1 MVTLRVLGTLL
12 FIMLA
17 KYHAFSQQFFT
28 DGSVVT
34 IEKDTLRGQ
43 LRLKDNV
50 TLEFRERSSGSL
62 TTYEPEHLRSF
73 RTDEGNGVVASLTEQ
88 GQSKTY
94 FLLEGESGYVSLFR
108 LPKAEGRLAYV
119 LRLPDNTFRP
129 LRGTLSVGVLKEVL
143 TECNS
148 ALFATRLSP
157 SQFYYQY
164 PYFEKIVRAYNE
176 CVRPQQKTA
185 RPRKKGSFE
194 IGILGGLAAN
204 SWLYGATES
213 RFGPYWNPNG
223 IYPTQLTFTAGA
235 FYTLASARRFSLTV
249 EALYTSYK
257 ASKEI
262 QGNTALSPTNPVAQF
277 RTYTISESYIQLPIA
292 MRYTFLK
299 SPVRL
304 YAKAGFVP
312 TRTLAVQ
319 MDYVGSY
326 NGDIPI
332 RPGFNVGYLVGVG
345 ASIPIA
351 TGRVINLET
360 RFAPHLV
367 VDGVTRLANSRS
379 LQLTVSVPLL
389 SR

>member
-1 MVTLRVLGTLL
+1 MTTLRILGTLL

-28 DGSVVT
+28 DGFVVT
-34 IEKDTLRGQ
+34 IEKDTLSGQ

-50 TLEFRERSSGSL
+50 TLEFRERVSGSL
-62 TTYEPEHLRSF
+62 TTYAPEHLRSF

-88 GQSKTY
+88 GQTKTY

-108 LPKAEGRLAYV
+108 LPKAEGRLAYA

-148 ALFATRLSP
+148 TLFATRLLP

-194 IGILGGLAAN
+194 IGITGGLAAN

-213 RFGPYWNPNG
+213 RFNPYWSPNG
-223 IYPTQLTFTAGA
+223 VYPTQLTFTAGA
-235 FYTLASARRFSLTV
+235 FYTLAARRKFSVTIEAFYSSYTGSRTFFINNPLDPSDPRTRTYRFSETYIRLPISARYMFLTKPF
-249 EALYTSYK
+249 K
-257 ASKEI
+257 A
-262 QGNTALSPTNPVAQF
+262 
-277 RTYTISESYIQLPIA
+277 YI
-292 MRYTFLK
+292 
-299 SPVRL
+299 
-304 YAKAGFVP
+304 KAGFAPVRAL
-312 TRTLAVQ
+312 TIE
-319 MDYVGSY
+319 GSY
-326 NGDIPI
+326 SDQLVTNASLPM
-332 RPGFNVGYLVGVG
+332 RPSLSAGYLVGAG
-345 ASIPIA
+345 LGIPVSLQKTIY
-351 TGRVINLET
+351 LEA
-360 RFAPHLV
+360 RFVPHIV
-367 VDGVTRLANSRS
+367 SYAVTRLANSRS
-379 LQLTVSVPLL
+379 FQLTASVPLL